1 MPTSTSSHRTAPPPV
16 PDELARAHARYW
28 RFNLAL
34 IAVLMTIGF
43 AVSFLVPFFAP
54 ALAALRFA
62 GFSLPFYLGAQ
73 GAILVYLLLI
83 AVYVVL
89 MQRADRTLRRAYA
102 AHAAHASSAA
112 GRGGEPRGAPGNVP
126 DRRSGSGPTGG
137 GR

>member
-1 MPTSTSSHRTAPPPV
+1 MPTSTSSHRTVPPPV

-102 AHAAHASSAA
+102 TYAAHASSAA
-112 GRGGEPRGAPGNVP
+112 GRGGVP
-126 DRRSGSGPTGG
+126 DEVSGSGPTGG